1 MIELKFKQLCY
12 EEKETIKLSNFNS
25 INYIETG
32 DIEQNKI
39 FSYSNLR
46 VGIDKIPS
54 RARKVAKKGQIV
66 FSLVRPN
73 QRHYGIV
80 DENWPLSLVV
90 STGFAVIQSNKEID
104 PYYLYY
110 LLTQENN
117 INRLQKIAE
126 QSVTSYPSIVFNDIG
141 NLKVRIYSDLRQQ
154 KEITNLL
161 RAIDGKITTN
171 QKIND
176 NLSQLI
182 DIIFRHFFMQ
192 KIKMHVGNFES
203 ILNYYDAYQPKTIS
217 NSSLNDIFPFP
228 VYGGGG
234 LIGKYN
240 EYNHEQEEVIISC
253 RGSCG
258 KTYFTEPYSWI
269 TGNAMVI
276 QPKTKFLTKEYI
288 FSYLKNIGVEKFLS
302 GSVQK
307 QLTREN
313 LKNLEIYIPLPIEC
327 LEFTKLV
334 KNYHKKIFK
343 LAKENDK
350 LKKIRD
356 YLIPLLLNGQVIIG

>member
-171 QKIND
+171 EKIND
-176 NLSQLI
+176 NLS
-182 DIIFRHFFMQ
+182 
-192 KIKMHVGNFES
+192 
-203 ILNYYDAYQPKTIS
+203 
-217 NSSLNDIFPFP
+217 
-228 VYGGGG
+228 
-234 LIGKYN
+234 YN
-240 EYNHEQEEVIISC
+240 
-253 RGSCG
+253 
-258 KTYFTEPYSWI
+258 
-269 TGNAMVI
+269 
-276 QPKTKFLTKEYI
+276 
-288 FSYLKNIGVEKFLS
+288 
-302 GSVQK
+302 
-307 QLTREN
+307 N
-313 LKNLEIYIPLPIEC
+313 LAI
-327 LEFTKLV
+327 
-334 KNYHKKIFK
+334 
-343 LAKENDK
+343 
-350 LKKIRD
+350 
-356 YLIPLLLNGQVIIG
+356 